1 MLDTSDSNSTDETDL
16 KLLYHTEYW
25 CPRTLNT
32 CESGYRSLVNGPRP
46 SYTSLASCTLSCL
59 GSLLIVYSYWRWKDI
74 RTGSRSIITF
84 LAIAD
89 FFTAAGYI
97 IAAGNYLT
105 YFGEYEAT
113 PQCVVFQQICEMQSY
128 LTTWSSMSS
137 FAWTSALALYLYLTI
152 VHGRILLAN
161 NLIPLFHVIAWVLPI
176 VICLP
181 LLLTNNLGFS
191 RLASSNWCFI
201 RGRNDLFEVQV
212 KPIVLSL
219 VAGKLWEMLTYV
231 LVIVLYVWMRCHIRR
246 EVSFIC

>member
-1 MLDTSDSNSTDETDL
+1 MEFSNHSLYDSP
-16 KLLYHTEYW
+16 YW
-25 CPRTLNT
+25 CPRELES
-32 CESGYRSLVNGPRP
+32 CEPNRSSLVLNKTP
-46 SYTSLASCTLSCL
+46 SYVSLASCTLSCL

-128 LTTWSSMSS
+128 ITTWSSMSS

-181 LLLTNNLGFS
+181 LLLMGRLGS
-191 RLASSNWCFI
+191 STVASANWCFI
-201 RGRNDLFEVQV
+201 SGKHTDTQDPVDFDHHVPLDIILLIF
-212 KPIVLSL
+212 
-219 VAGKLWEMLTYV
+219 VAGKLWEIITYV
-231 LVIVLYVWMRCHIRR
+231 LVIVFYSLIKRHIRR
-246 EVSFIC
+246 EVSLK